1 MMIIIN
7 LKVDLMKVAFN
18 LVEYSMRKGDDRINK
33 S

>member
-1 MMIIIN
+1 MIIIN
-7 LKVDLMKVAFN
+7 LKVDLMKVVFN